1 MALATEPKR
10 FVDNCSFRETELH
23 LYSNINCYDYLLSI
37 TDFCY
42 SYKKASIPH
51 LFMLMLMC
59 YHCQSTSE
67 LKHLGHLRNP
77 AS

>member
-1 MALATEPKR
+1 MALATEPKQ
-10 FVDNCSFRETELH
+10 FVDNSLFCETELH
-23 LYSNINCYDYLLSI
+23 LYCNINCYDYLLSI

-42 SYKKASIPH
+42 NYKKASIPYGY
-51 LFMLMLMC
+51 MLMC

-67 LKHLGHLRNP
+67 VIHLGYLRNP